1 MCCNFRY
8 ALAGTGLVAI
18 SATARASNA
27 LFTQAQATRITADV
41 YGLHIFMLVS
51 VLVVFCVVFAVM
63 IGSVCSHRRAT
74 RHQAV
79 HFHPK
84 FWVEIT
90 WALVPLA
97 IVLGAMWPA
106 VTYLLRIGNTSNA
119 DITIKATGMQWK
131 WGYSYL
137 NGEGKGVVFFSNVVA
152 TPSPPLLRT
161 SFKSDT
167 YALDVDQPLV
177 VPVNK
182 KIRMVFSATDAIH
195 SWHIPALGV
204 KQDAIPGLA
213 RDSWFTAQKIGTYRG
228 VCSLESCG
236 PGRACLLIV
245 VKVVSEDDY
254 VSWFNHAIAIAIA
267 AEK

>member
-1 MCCNFRY
+1 MWCNFRC
-8 ALAGTGLVAI
+8 ALAGTGLIVI
-18 SATARASNA
+18 SGTARAAKA
-27 LFTQAQATRITADV
+27 LLAQTQGTRITADV

-51 VLVVFCVVFAVM
+51 VLVIFCVVFALM
-63 IGSVCSHRRAT
+63 ISSIYIHRRAN

-79 HFHPK
+79 QFHTK

-97 IVLGAMWPA
+97 IVLGAVWPA
-106 VTYLLRIGNTSNA
+106 AIHLLGIGNTSNA

-137 NGEGKGVVFFSNVVA
+137 SGEGKGIAFFSNLVA
-152 TPSPPLLRT
+152 PSSLPLLRT
-161 SFKSDT
+161 NFKSDT
-167 YALDVDQPLV
+167 YALDVDNPLV

-182 KIRMVFSATDAIH
+182 KIRIVFSATDAIH

-213 RDSWFTAQKIGTYRG
+213 RDSWFKAQRIGTYRG

-236 PGRACLLIV
+236 PGRACLLTV
-245 VKVVSEDDY
+245 VKVVSDDEY
-254 VSWFNHAIAIAIA
+254 KSWIDGWTL
-267 AEK
+267 